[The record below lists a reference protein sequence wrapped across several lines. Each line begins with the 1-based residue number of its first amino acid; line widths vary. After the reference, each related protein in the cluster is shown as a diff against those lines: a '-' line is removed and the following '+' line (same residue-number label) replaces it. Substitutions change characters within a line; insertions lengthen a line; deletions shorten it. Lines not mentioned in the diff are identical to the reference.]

1 MSDEI
6 EAVYRSIG
14 ARIQMIRETLGLTQE
29 ELAQKLGYTRTSII
43 DIETGKQRVSQA
55 QFEEIA
61 RLLASIPRNR
71 VKSLFSGH

>member
-43 DIETGKQRVSQA
+43 DIETGKLRVQQA

-71 VKSLFSGH
+71 VKGLRL